1 MLTHSDKISERIG
14 VLVLR
19 FARKKKKTKEKFN
32 RYKVFTA
39 NKTSNA
45 VALNYRVTSIIA
57 ERDTE
62 GPRNVTLN

>member
-1 MLTHSDKISERIG
+1 MLRHSDKISERIG
-14 VLVLR
+14 VLVLFR
-19 FARKKKKTKEKFN
+19 KKKKKTKEKFN

-45 VALNYRVTSIIA
+45 VAINYRVTSITA

-62 GPRNVTLN
+62 GPRNATLN